1 MEFILFLKAT
11 LVGVSIAAPVG
22 PIGLICIQR
31 TLAQGARVGF
41 LSGLGAAFADAI
53 YGAIGALGL
62 TAVMQWFTAMQAPL
76 TMVGALFLAWLGLK
90 LIRKPACVAPQSSGE
105 GDVRQGL
112 KAFMTVFVL
121 TLASPV
127 TILSF
132 VAVFAAIGGELVSQ
146 QGSVLVMVL
155 GVFIGSAL
163 WWLTLAGTVARVH
176 HRLTA
181 VMLQRISQGAGGF
194 LLGFAFWQL
203 KALL

>member
-1 MEFILFLKAT
+1 MEFILFLKAA

-41 LSGLGAAFADAI
+41 LSGLGAACADAI

-62 TAVMQWFTAMQAPL
+62 TVVMQWFAAIQVPL
-76 TMVGALFLAWLGLK
+76 TLVGTVFLAWLGLQ
-90 LIRKPACVAPQSSGE
+90 LLRKPASVDPQVPSRSDE
-105 GDVRQGL
+105 RQAL
-112 KAFMTVFVL
+112 KAFLTVFAL

-132 VAVFAAIGGELVSQ
+132 VAVFAAIGGELVAE

-155 GVFIGSAL
+155 GVFVGSAL
-163 WWLTLAGTVARVH
+163 WWLTLAGTVARIR

-181 VMLQRISQGAGGF
+181 RMLQRISQGAGVF
-194 LLGFAFWQL
+194 LVGFALWQL
-203 KALL
+203 IKLF